1 MTDWTLEQFLLD
13 SGKVSEAA
21 LRGSTAENPQ
31 GDTDPAILAG
41 LRRAT
46 APPEPVPDN
55 VSIADVLGDMQ
66 APDKIATLP
75 DDAQP
80 TLRYEEFVPPAG
92 DAQMNQMFGVEEPP
106 VRLRAKDSQPPVP
119 DTPDVET
126 IFADTENLTL
136 ADYGFSQLTEED
148 IAEVETY
155 AAQYN
160 RIRWDWRTDAPIL
173 GIAFQASDF
182 FSTMQSYARMQ
193 KGVATR
199 DDEKLVAKFFAA
211 GFAPK
216 SDAEGIFQFAKS
228 MATSAPEF
236 MIGFGLTKLAKGGTV
251 VAMGKWR
258 GEILSEI
265 IAGSR
270 KKAQERYL
278 ARQAQVLAGQAPK
291 MAARDVAK
299 GIGWGAVTAANV
311 AALRQYG
318 PKTFGMELGA
328 WDLVQARR
336 LFPEWSDMTDEEAQT
351 IVALGEQ
358 GILMLLDAKDT
369 KFGPLN
375 QGFVDEFIKAGA
387 EQLGGPLTRVP
398 GLSHI
403 AALEAMVMRKIAGKL
418 PKGEGIE
425 RLAEVMADSAAFNG
439 ATGETLEEII
449 GNIVAEGVV
458 GDSFVEGLPSDMREV
473 VHMYLGAALV
483 GAGGASLKRA
493 GGAFVAHLGKS
504 KSQRDRETAEQVQAA
519 LRAMRPTPEWNSQI
533 LGQDVV
539 LRDGDRRAVVE
550 AYEEGEG
557 IERRA
562 QVILED
568 GTREWVPLA
577 QVQLPS
583 EEDLESWGL
592 GGEAQGAPSIV
603 DVMGAEQGAPAEP
616 DMAGDAGAAAG
627 EETGGEAVPPVAGG
641 DASTPGEATAETAG
655 VDPGVSPAE
664 FQQNVAGTPV
674 AVGQQVA
681 YAPVSGQDVDVVA
694 EGVEDTEIAER
705 LRTMLAQGRAV
716 GVVTQT
722 LLGPDGEAMA
732 LVDFG
737 GDIGLRLRLPTSQLL
752 TKRAETA
759 GVDPGVSSAP
769 APEFGD
775 FDGPISTGQE
785 VAVDGPAG
793 RQVGVVTGTANVD
806 GVPTATV
813 RFGAGDAVQSVPIER
828 LLTRPPVEEEAAP
841 ARQFRDAPGA
851 AQAQPEAQAEGQPQ
865 AREPRNP
872 GAVGDQEFAEFQR
885 TREVTPQ
892 RAAYMARKLAAGES
906 LSLRELTMYDAAA
919 PQLEPMLDEIRR
931 RSSAELVA
939 RLERAAPGT
948 EVLEELSLPM
958 DGLTVRFRRGEGGL
972 EWEAYARDGSSVG
985 IGTVQLDGQP
995 RVEVVEVAPA
1005 LEGYDLAPRILS
1017 HVAKPRAP
1025 RPTRTSYPMPRVTPA
1040 ALNNA
1045 IDKLELFDVKVLTE
1059 PRTERQAESMQMGLL
1074 VGRPLVMLSGQ
1085 GGNGRTG
1092 LIDADGTMYVHA
1104 ETISPLGVAMHE
1116 LGHTI
1121 KDTLSPEAFLGAL
1134 ERLDSIRPGIVAR
1147 YRDAWLAQEAGE
1159 EPDVTEPVRYAGK
1172 ADGTARWD
1180 NGPRQPGVISSSLPT
1195 AKKRA
1200 KDPLVRHLV
1209 VGMAGLVGKEGQK
1222 MLGQIAQFVRASPMV
1237 RQKDASD
1244 TRVLSAYT
1252 SAMVKNLLALHDAMP
1267 ENVRAQA
1274 RLWYDGAFRLAQD
1287 WGVQYGKSPEQ
1298 VAAVVATLSPQKDW
1312 YMNVAMAERVLDT
1325 LRDQMGATF
1334 SPDMGAW
1341 GRVMPKPAKGRKAQP
1356 RLSEEDIAEL
1366 KGTRLEALIEAER
1379 WDLAARFVRAHD
1391 EVANDPS
1398 YSVWHPDGRRLGP
1411 AMTKAGAPARVAWGS
1426 FGSIAKAVR
1435 SAVDGADA
1443 VISEALGD
1451 AHKVRSFYNNIR
1463 WPRGDWGDVTIDTH
1477 AVAAAL
1483 FLPLSG
1489 ASPEVEAN
1497 LSGTGVGK
1505 SSILGATGLYPLIAD
1520 AYRKAAA
1527 QRGLLPR
1534 EMQSI
1539 TWEAVRGLFTPGF
1552 KAQAKNVE
1560 EVRSIWSRYERG
1572 GLNYDAARE
1581 AITEAAGGLNLPD
1594 WFGSD
1599 DVGLPTAG
1607 TADGVGVRVPFRG
1620 PLRGDDARAAA
1631 PGGLRAADGGGA
1643 GSAPG
1648 EAGGLRDASGGPR
1661 VERFAGSRRAVP
1673 EYAAVEEAMQR
1684 LRSELL
1690 EDRMWVENAQR
1701 VADGTFLTMAR
1712 DKFDTREFLRIVR
1725 DAPHAALIPEFS
1737 EDELLQRDRFRVR
1750 MGRRWEVAYAAQQL
1764 SRPDGAGGKESGWE
1778 IFAVVG
1784 DETKFT
1790 RYLQAPAVL
1799 LDAMEGLWGDF
1810 LAISVYDATGSLADQ
1825 YAQFGFEEASRDADG
1840 ARLLTPENLRE
1851 AIKFWKESSGGLWS
1865 PIYDEFAQLT
1875 NPPPLVRMEVRL
1887 SHEQRQYARATFLG
1901 RSAPATTAR
1910 LGDAWSPGA
1919 DAALLAAEEAGG
1931 DAAGRLQ
1938 AEAAEARRR
1947 IPGSSTGERL
1957 RLALA
1962 AAGALHP
1969 LRALFGNAPGFRTP
1983 TTEGFARW
1991 FAGSR
1996 IVDLLG
2002 RPVVLYHG
2010 THREL
2015 TSFAAAMRGAR
2026 DDGWYGSGF
2035 YLTSDT
2041 GSANWYAETSG
2052 IDAEGNEAPG
2062 AKIYPVYA
2070 ALKNPFLLE
2079 RKGER
2084 DEGFSAATYERLAS
2098 LEGLRKAERLV
2109 LARQSTTRIML
2120 NPKRFTRVLQAN
2132 GYDGVVVSSSDVN
2145 GIAPGHRAFD
2155 EVVVFDPGH
2164 IKSAIG
2170 NRGTFDPKKRDIRY
2184 AGDGRGQDVDLASD
2198 EAFANIAEDLAA
2210 LIAFAMTP
2218 EGRADMVTI
2227 ATYEPGLF
2235 TKMLNGI
2242 RRMFGRFATDS
2253 VLGAL
2258 ERIQAATS
2266 TRPDKAGAEL
2276 AVFLADFYRD
2286 TFGLDATPA
2295 ADGAGSNET
2304 LLERLRRE
2312 AARIGAPQVGSPGQ
2326 KPPGSQAS
2334 VVSRPAQPIPRVIVE
2349 DPDQPAVP
2357 VVGPNDDT
2365 GAAAGAA
2372 LAPAGPGMA
2381 PAGPSAT
2388 GRATG
2393 GPGAP
2398 PAPQTRQGVAVGA
2411 PFGGGWEGAVPR
2423 PDLNNPL
2430 QSPDTRQVVDEVDR
2444 LRNEQGLPAVRTRRE
2459 ANQLAKDELRRDY
2472 DGTRARIEDKFER
2485 GELIEEWETHAAAM
2499 ILERLA
2505 LDALAGREG
2514 ALADALTFGNAY
2526 REQRSE
2532 LSRRL
2537 STVAMLGQS
2546 ARERVF
2552 DMVTM
2557 ATPSQRRRRARLMR
2571 EINGIRRLVT
2581 PFRSPFAQQMQT
2593 RFQQEYARGERTR
2606 FAKRKHKKGF
2616 RFAPGLVDEFGKTVS
2631 QERLDA
2637 LNAKLQKLD
2646 DMEEAGMQRA
2656 AEAVLRL
2663 GFDLDALTAEDLTD
2677 PNYGWK
2683 ITKAITSAR
2692 ATLGDKLLEWRYMSM
2707 LSGPTTHVRNISGNA
2722 IMLPLDGLVL
2732 RAAEATANL
2741 VVQDPESAT
2750 FGELAAW
2757 LRGFGAAIVPA
2768 FKNMANSYRTEGP
2781 AFEVDLQR
2789 RGVNMGVYGTEF
2801 GTRLEY
2807 LPGPKIQGFG
2817 ARWLRHASLNTLL
2830 AMDEFF
2836 KTISATSEAWSL
2848 AYRQASREKL
2858 KGKEREQRAMALLGD
2873 MESDIWTQSL
2883 YKARAVTFQDEGGA
2897 GSKATL
2903 GVLNSLIAALD
2914 DLGDATVRI
2923 PIGSLIIPFRRTPV
2937 RIAARSVRLTP
2948 LQSTMIPFR
2957 AFHGEYKG
2965 KKHLLVRDLADALL
2979 AYGLSMTVLHMLD
2992 DEDDDGLPFI
3002 TGPRDAN
3009 YAMSTL
3015 DWQTAPPMS
3024 IRAFGTYWSYAS
3036 LEPFSTSM
3044 GLLVAAGEQFKREGS
3059 DEALQALLSAAAEQT
3074 EDKTFLRTIGDV
3086 LSLFDRRNQK
3096 PDKLLGFLRDTIVT
3110 PMIPNLLR
3118 QPLRESD
3125 DVLRQ
3130 RREIKDGVGAFW
3142 LDGIVPTG
3150 GDPLAVLT
3158 GAAPRAERYDAWGQV
3173 ITKPHA
3179 RRGGSD
3185 TILRLLNPVRP
3196 MHEIAKTAPLDM
3208 ALRKFNDKV
3217 ERGELP
3223 DATVWYPVAPPDEI
3237 EIDGT
3242 KYDMTDEEYRM
3253 VTRDAGRIAAEALL
3267 ADPGLN
3273 LEDPGPDDI
3282 REISR
3287 ALKNAR
3293 DEQRDKIR
3301 EERRALAYSSR

>member
-1 MTDWTLEQFLLD
+1 MTDWTLAQHLLD
-13 SGKVSEAA
+13 SGKVSEDD

-31 GDTDPAILAG
+31 GDTDPAVLEG
-41 LRRAT
+41 LRDAT
-46 APPEPVPDN
+46 APPPPVSDK
-55 VSIADVLGDMQ
+55 VSIADVLAGIT
-66 APDKIATLP
+66 APDKIAKLP

-80 TLRYEEFVPPAG
+80 KRSGLKPLNEIDGYERTYEAG
-92 DAQMNQMFGVEEPP
+92 RRESLNQWMGGEYTGP
-106 VRLRAKDSQPPVP
+106 VDDNGNPVP
-119 DTPDVET
+119 VGEKVEVPT
-126 IFADTENLTL
+126 LFADTENLTL
-136 ADYGFSQLTEED
+136 ADYGFGQLTEED
-148 IAEVETY
+148 IAEVENY
-155 AAQYN
+155 AAKYN

-173 GIAFQASDF
+173 GSAFQAADF

-193 KGVATR
+193 EGVATR
-199 DDEKLVAKFFAA
+199 DDEKRVAKFFAA

-216 SDAEGIFQFAKS
+216 SDAEGIFQFSKS
-228 MATSAPEF
+228 MATSAPEY

-270 KKAQERYL
+270 KKAEERYL
-278 ARQAQVLAGQAPK
+278 ARQAQVLAGQRPK
-291 MAARDVAK
+291 LTGRDVAT

-311 AALRQYG
+311 ATLRQYG
-318 PKTFGMELGA
+318 PAMFGMELGA

-375 QGFVDEFIKAGA
+375 QGFVEEFIKAGA

-398 GLSHI
+398 GLAHI

-425 RLAEVMADSAAFNG
+425 RLATVMADSAAFDG

-504 KSQRDRETAEQVQAA
+504 KSQRDRETADQVQAA

-592 GGEAQGAPSIV
+592 GGEAEGAPSIL
-603 DVMGAEQGAPAEP
+603 DVMAGEQGAPAEP
-616 DMAGDAGAAAG
+616 NMAGDAGAAAG

-641 DASTPGEATAETAG
+641 DASTPGEAAAATA
-655 VDPGVSPAE
+655 P
-664 FQQNVAGTPV
+664 
-674 AVGQQVA
+674 
-681 YAPVSGQDVDVVA
+681 
-694 EGVEDTEIAER
+694 
-705 LRTMLAQGRAV
+705 
-716 GVVTQT
+716 
-722 LLGPDGEAMA
+722 
-732 LVDFG
+732 
-737 GDIGLRLRLPTSQLL
+737 
-752 TKRAETA
+752 
-759 GVDPGVSSAP
+759 VDPGVSSEEFAQFTADGQVTPERVSSIARRVAAGQQLTPEELAMSQAAAP
-769 APEFGD
+769 AIEAELQAMRAAPDPASDFGD

-785 VAVDGPAG
+785 VAIDGPAG
-793 RQVGVVTGTANVD
+793 RQVGVVTGTSNVD

-813 RFGAGDAVQSVPIER
+813 RFGEGAAVQDVPLER
-828 LLTRPPVEEEAAP
+828 ILTRPPVEEEAAP
-841 ARQFRDAPGA
+841 ARQFRGAPGA
-851 AQAQPEAQAEGQPQ
+851 AQAQPEAQAEGQPK
-865 AREPRNP
+865 ALEPRNP

-919 PQLEPMLDEIRR
+919 PQMEPMLDDIRR

-939 RLERAAPGT
+939 RLERAAEGT
-948 EVLEELSLPM
+948 EVLEELTIPM

-972 EWEAYARDGSSVG
+972 EWEAYAPDGSSVG
-985 IGTVQLDGQP
+985 LGTVQLDGKP
-995 RVEVVEVAPA
+995 RVEVVETAPA
-1005 LEGYDLAPRILS
+1005 LEGYDLAPRILA

-1025 RPTRTSYPMPRVTPA
+1025 RPTRTSYPMPRVTEA

-1045 IDKLELFDVKVLTE
+1045 IDKLGLLDGEVLVE

-1074 VGRPLVMLSGQ
+1074 VGRPIVLLSGQ

-1092 LIDADGTMYVHA
+1092 LIDADGTMFVHA

-1116 LGHTI
+1116 LGHSI
-1121 KDTLSPEAFLGAL
+1121 KDTVSPEAFLGAL
-1134 ERLDSIRPGIVAR
+1134 QRLDSIRPGIVAR
-1147 YRDAWLAQEAGE
+1147 YRDAWLRQEAGE
-1159 EPDVTEPVRYAGK
+1159 EPEMTEPVRFAGK

-1195 AKKRA
+1195 AKKRS
-1200 KDPLVRHLV
+1200 KDPLQRHLV
-1209 VGMAGLVGKEGQK
+1209 VSMSGLVGEAGKRHVAN
-1222 MLGQIAQFVRASPMV
+1222 IAQFVRSLPFV
-1237 RQKDASD
+1237 RQKDTSD
-1244 TRVLSAYT
+1244 ARAIAALRAL
-1252 SAMVKNLLALHDAMP
+1252 ALKNLLALHDMMP
-1267 ENVRAQA
+1267 DAARQQA

-1287 WGVQYGKSPEQ
+1287 WGNSYGHTENQ
-1298 VAAVVATLSPQKDW
+1298 VAAVIAALSPQKDW
-1312 YMNVAMAERVLDT
+1312 YMNVAMAERTIET
-1325 LRDQMGATF
+1325 LRGQMDSVF
-1334 SPDMGAW
+1334 SPEMVKW
-1341 GRVMPKPAKGRKAQP
+1341 GRTLIKDQKTKKLHP
-1356 RLSEEDIAEL
+1356 RLPEQWIERLQGKTLRELIAEDR
-1366 KGTRLEALIEAER
+1366 GA
-1379 WDLAARFVRAHD
+1379 AARFVRAWS
-1391 EVANDPS
+1391 ETNTAPEYNM
-1398 YSVWHPDGRRLGP
+1398 WHPDGRRLGL
-1411 AMTKAGAPARVAWGS
+1411 ALTNKGKVAKLAWGGY
-1426 FGSIAKAVR
+1426 GSIAKAINVLLDGSDESL
-1435 SAVDGADA
+1435 SA
-1443 VISEALGD
+1443 ELGN

-1483 FLPLSG
+1483 LMPLSG
-1489 ASPEVEAN
+1489 KSPEVQAN
-1497 LSGTGVGK
+1497 LDGSGVG
-1505 SSILGATGLYPLIAD
+1505 SSAIIGATGLYPLLAD
-1520 AYRKAAA
+1520 VYRQAAA

-1539 TWEAVRGLFTPGF
+1539 TWEAVRGLFTPAF
-1552 KAQAKNVE
+1552 KQKSANVKD
-1560 EVRSIWSRYERG
+1560 VRAIWSRYEKG
-1572 GLNYDAARE
+1572 NLSYEQARE
-1581 AITEAAGGLNLPD
+1581 AVIERAGGVNLPD
-1594 WFGSD
+1594 WFVPHDAVPGEAGSRE
-1599 DVGLPTAG
+1599 
-1607 TADGVGVRVPFRG
+1607 GVAVRVPSRG

-1631 PGGLRAADGGGA
+1631 PGGLRDAGPEGA
-1643 GSAPG
+1643 GSAAG
-1648 EAGGLRDASGGPR
+1648 DAGGLRDAAGGTR
-1661 VERFAGSRRAVP
+1661 VERFAGARKQP
-1673 EYAAVEEAMQR
+1673 QTETAAFKRWFGASKVVE
-1684 LRSELL
+1684 
-1690 EDRMWVENAQR
+1690 
-1701 VADGTFLTMAR
+1701 
-1712 DKFDTREFLRIVR
+1712 
-1725 DAPHAALIPEFS
+1725 
-1737 EDELLQRDRFRVR
+1737 
-1750 MGRRWEVAYAAQQL
+1750 
-1764 SRPDGAGGKESGWE
+1764 PDGSPMITYRGNDYEGERRDQSGF
-1778 IFAVVG
+1778 IQVAF
-1784 DETKFT
+1784 
-1790 RYLQAPAVL
+1790 
-1799 LDAMEGLWGDF
+1799 
-1810 LAISVYDATGSLADQ
+1810 
-1825 YAQFGFEEASRDADG
+1825 
-1840 ARLLTPENLRE
+1840 
-1851 AIKFWKESSGGLWS
+1851 S
-1865 PIYDEFAQLT
+1865 PVKAED
-1875 NPPPLVRMEVRL
+1875 
-1887 SHEQRQYARATFLG
+1887 YARG
-1901 RSAPATTAR
+1901 RAWEDAIETPDIGSFEFR
-1910 LGDAWSPGA
+1910 QQEEDFEDDLGDDRRPHI
-1919 DAALLAAEEAGG
+1919 LPLYVRAENPW
-1931 DAAGRLQ
+1931 DFRNQ
-1938 AEAAEARRR
+1938 AHRE
-1947 IPGSSTGERL
+1947 
-1957 RLALA
+1957 ALA
-1962 AAGALHP
+1962 AATGLEPKAFEEGD
-1969 LRALFGNAPGFRTP
+1969 AWTIEQNADAIRDAGF
-1983 TTEGFARW
+1983 
-1991 FAGSR
+1991 
-1996 IVDLLG
+1996 D
-2002 RPVVLYHG
+2002 
-2010 THREL
+2010 
-2015 TSFAAAMRGAR
+2015 SFYVW
-2026 DDGWYGSGF
+2026 DNQD
-2035 YLTSDT
+2035 
-2041 GSANWYAETSG
+2041 
-2052 IDAEGNEAPG
+2052 P
-2062 AKIYPVYA
+2062 
-2070 ALKNPFLLE
+2070 
-2079 RKGER
+2079 
-2084 DEGFSAATYERLAS
+2084 
-2098 LEGLRKAERLV
+2098 
-2109 LARQSTTRIML
+2109 
-2120 NPKRFTRVLQAN
+2120 
-2132 GYDGVVVSSSDVN
+2132 SSSRSEDDVTL
-2145 GIAPGHRAFD
+2145 G
-2155 EVVVFDPGH
+2155 VFSPSQL
-2164 IKSAIG
+2164 KSAIG
-2170 NRGTFDPKKRDIRY
+2170 NRGTFDGSNPDIRY
-2184 AGDGRGQDVDLASD
+2184 AGEGRGQDVNLASD

-2235 TKMLNGI
+2235 SKMLNGI

-2295 ADGAGSNET
+2295 AEGAASNET

-2312 AARIGAPQVGSPGQ
+2312 AGRIGAPQVGAPGQ

-2349 DPDQPAVP
+2349 DPDQPAAP
-2357 VVGPNDDT
+2357 VVGPNDDA
-2365 GAAAGAA
+2365 GAASAA

-2532 LSRRL
+2532 LARRL

-2552 DMVTM
+2552 DMITM

-2593 RFQQEYARGERTR
+2593 RFQQEYQRGERTR

-2637 LNAKLQKLD
+2637 LNERLEKLD

-2656 AEAVLRL
+2656 AAAVLRL
-2663 GFDLDALTAEDLTD
+2663 GFDLDTLTPQDLTD

-2722 IMLPLDGLVL
+2722 VMLPLDGLVL

-2741 VVQDPESAT
+2741 IVRDPESAT
-2750 FGELAAW
+2750 FGELSAW

-2768 FKNMANSYRTEGP
+2768 FKNMVNSYRTEGP

-2789 RGVNMGVYGTEF
+2789 RGVNMGVYGLEF

-2836 KTISATSEAWSL
+2836 KTIAATSEAWSL

-2858 KGKEREQRAMALLGD
+2858 TGKQREQRAMDLLGD

-2957 AFHGEYKG
+2957 AMHGEYKG

-3009 YAMSTL
+3009 YAMATL

-3024 IRAFGTYWSYAS
+3024 IRAFGTYWSYAA

-3044 GLLVAAGEQFKREGS
+3044 GLLVAAGEQFKREGT

-3086 LSLFDRRNQK
+3086 LSLFDKRNQK
-3096 PDKLLGFLRDTIVT
+3096 EDKLLGFLRDTIVT
-3110 PMIPNLLR
+3110 PMVPNLLR
-3118 QPLRESD
+3118 APLRESD

-3130 RREIKDGVGAFW
+3130 RREVKDGAAAFW
-3142 LDGIVPTG
+3142 LDGIVPTS
-3150 GDPLAVLT
+3150 GDPLAVMT

-3223 DATVWYPVAPPDEI
+3223 DERVWYPVAPPDEI
-3237 EIDGT
+3237 TIDGV
-3242 KYDMTDEEYRM
+3242 KYNMTDEEYRM

-3282 REISR
+3282 REIKR
-3287 ALKNAR
+3287 TLTNAR
-3293 DEQRDKIR
+3293 NEQRDKIS
-3301 EERRALAYSSR
+3301 EERRALSYSSR